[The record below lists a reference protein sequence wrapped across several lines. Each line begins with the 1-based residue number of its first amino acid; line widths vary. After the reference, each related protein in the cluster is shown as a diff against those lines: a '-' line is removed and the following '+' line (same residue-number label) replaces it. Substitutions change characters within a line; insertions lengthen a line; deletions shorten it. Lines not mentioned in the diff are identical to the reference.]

1 MKYSPNNKLK
11 FSELSPYFATITDGN
26 TIMIWLSGDIPEQ
39 SLPSNGIIILELQ
52 ASAVST
58 ISAYT
63 TIIFEVIQEDSPTS
77 IELMFEQTYYTGHY
91 TETNGLV
98 FETNMRLVQGYEE
111 DVQFAL
117 EGGMFKLNEWA
128 QVLSPFCRWYN
139 FKSFHS
145 QTILNGSG
153 Q

>member
-1 MKYSPNNKLK
+1 
-11 FSELSPYFATITDGN
+11 
-26 TIMIWLSGDIPEQ
+26 MISLSGDIPEQ

-117 EGGMFKLNEWA
+117 EGGMFKLNE
-128 QVLSPFCRWYN
+128 
-139 FKSFHS
+139 
-145 QTILNGSG
+145 
-153 Q
+153 